1 MGNKLEQLKRGHS
14 RERLQTAGVN
24 GSSVNCH
31 DPSLSTSTSSL
42 NSFSGN
48 KSGGGQQ
55 VGRRK
60 SRNRPPAAASS
71 TSNDQ
76 QRRASSGASIS
87 ARFLFRSSSTSQ
99 LSSAYYRC
107 DDPSEDLNHPAH
119 AQELVRNNNGPLSA
133 CGTKSGTHVNKNGVS
148 FSVSACST
156 PASSRSVTGQQQQQ
170 QLNYFPTKTV
180 SCENIHMATASS
192 LQAALQKVI
201 HPVASAS
208 GDQDVFGSG
217 TASGTPINRKPAFP
231 YAFLRSRLSS
241 LPEEQ
246 NQQPS
251 GAPKSCAD
259 RGGTLPINSCPVSVP
274 YDVNQI
280 KAKMH
285 QMYLDSTMGGSSG
298 SGSAKRSASTSCL
311 YRESAPA
318 YQHPHFVTSSPSTGG
333 HHHRLDTD
341 TDSGIEKEA
350 SSDSSSLYGSDVS
363 SGGNSW
369 EGRNETSTSPP
380 SPADTSRDPL
390 EHGNHSEDGP
400 LPSRPRQPEASP
412 NNNNKWDY
420 LEVKH
425 RMRSRA
431 SSLDNVKLGESR
443 KWSLPSSSS
452 SSSQR
457 KQQHQQHQQQCVE
470 DNNNKA
476 GDQPSPTSATT
487 TTVAAPNKERK
498 LASFLRGHVRS
509 VSFGRGSLI
518 LQSRKTSVKAS
529 KDTVTPPATTSP
541 GVVVPSSVHFQLGQP
556 THYNGNASS
565 TPSSQRIRDPPASLP
580 PLPPP
585 STKQF
590 RLIRLTKDET
600 GELGILI
607 SLKRGADGSMQGFV
621 IGHIE
626 PGGAADR

>member
-14 RERLQTAGVN
+14 RERLQQQTSPG
-24 GSSVNCH
+24 VNCH
-31 DPSLSTSTSSL
+31 DPSLSTSTCSL
-42 NSFSGN
+42 NSFGGS
-48 KSGGGQQ
+48 KSGQQQQ

-60 SRNRPPAAASS
+60 SRSRPPAAASS
-71 TSNDQ
+71 VSNDQ
-76 QRRASSGASIS
+76 PRRSSSGASLS
-87 ARFLFRSSSTSQ
+87 SRFLFRSSSTSQ

-107 DDPSEDLNHPAH
+107 DDPSEDLAD
-119 AQELVRNNNGPLSA
+119 QSELARNNNGPLAKSA
-133 CGTKSGTHVNKNGVS
+133 IHISKNSHRGAQS
-148 FSVSACST
+148 SSSACST
-156 PASSRSVTGQQQQQ
+156 PSTGRSVTGQQQQQ

-180 SCENIHMATASS
+180 SCENIHMATVSS
-192 LQAALQKVI
+192 LQAALQKVMY
-201 HPVASAS
+201 PAASSAAV
-208 GDQDVFGSG
+208 DQDVFGS
-217 TASGTPINRKPAFP
+217 SGALSTPINRKPAFP
-231 YAFLRSRLSS
+231 YAVLRSRLSS

-246 NQQPS
+246 QNQHGGPLKNC
-251 GAPKSCAD
+251 PD
-259 RGGTLPINSCPVSVP
+259 RAGTLPINSSPPVSVP

-285 QMYLDSTMGGSSG
+285 QMYLDNTSGGGGSAS
-298 SGSAKRSASTSCL
+298 SAAKRSASTSCL

-318 YQHPHFVTSSPSTGG
+318 YQHPPFVTSSTATA
-333 HHHRLDTD
+333 HHIRLDND
-341 TDSGIEKEA
+341 ADSGIEKEA

-363 SGGNSW
+363 SSGGGNSW
-369 EGRNETSTSPP
+369 EGRNETSCSISSPS
-380 SPADTSRDPL
+380 SPAEVGRNPL
-390 EHGNHSEDGP
+390 EHGNHSDDGP
-400 LPSRPRQPEASP
+400 LAITSSSHRQPEAS
-412 NNNNKWDY
+412 NKWDY

-452 SSSQR
+452 QR
-457 KQQHQQHQQQCVE
+457 KQQQQQQCVP
-470 DNNNKA
+470 DNNKN
-476 GDQPSPTSATT
+476 QPSPTATT
-487 TTVAAPNKERK
+487 ATVNKGSTERK

-518 LQSRKTSVKAS
+518 LQSRKTSAKAPT
-529 KDTVTPPATTSP
+529 KDTAVASTVPEVASSP
-541 GVVVPSSVHFQLGQP
+541 VQFQIGQP
-556 THYNGNASS
+556 THYS
-565 TPSSQRIRDPPASLP
+565 TSNSAPRIRDPPVSLP

-607 SLKRGADGSMQGFV
+607 SLKRGADGSMQGFI

-626 PGGAADR
+626 PGGVADR